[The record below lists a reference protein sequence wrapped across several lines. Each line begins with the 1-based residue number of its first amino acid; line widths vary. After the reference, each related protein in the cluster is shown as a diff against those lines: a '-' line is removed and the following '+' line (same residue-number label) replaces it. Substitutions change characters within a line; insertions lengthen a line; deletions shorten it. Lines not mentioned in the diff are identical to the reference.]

1 MFKSK
6 VESRSWNFFNWSYFC
21 MGMASLTALTVV
33 ALLFISRLNQGKSSG
48 EIVVYIQDL
57 TQVIVAAMKKRKEVA
72 PQDTGCLLAAVH
84 RVEELKCIIRLLPI
98 WAAGIL
104 HVTSHSHQHSFGI
117 IQARS
122 VDRHLSHSFQIPPA
136 SLSIFSILTV
146 LIGLVLYERALV
158 PFARRFTG
166 NPTGIT
172 CLQRMGIGFVV
183 NILATIVSALVEI
196 KRKAMAAQHNLLDKS
211 SAVIPISVFWL
222 MPQFC
227 LHGIAEVFVSVGQLE
242 FLYDQSPES
251 MRSTAAA
258 LYWIAI
264 SIGN

>member
-1 MFKSK
+1 
-6 VESRSWNFFNWSYFC
+6 
-21 MGMASLTALTVV
+21 
-33 ALLFISRLNQGKSSG
+33 
-48 EIVVYIQDL
+48 
-57 TQVIVAAMKKRKEVA
+57 MKKRKEVA
-72 PQDTGCLLAAVH
+72 PQDTGCLYENRELDAATSSNGRLLHSDQFKWFDRAAIMTEDDAKYPSSPNLCRIAVVH

-104 HVTSHSHQHSFGI
+104 HVTSHSHQHSFVI

-146 LIGLVLYERALV
+146 LIGPVLYECALV

-183 NILATIVSALVEI
+183 NILATIVSALVVI
-196 KRKAMAAQHNLLDKS
+196 KRKAMSAQHNLLDKS
-211 SAVIPISVFWL
+211 SAVIPISLFWL

-251 MRSTAAA
+251 MRSTAVA